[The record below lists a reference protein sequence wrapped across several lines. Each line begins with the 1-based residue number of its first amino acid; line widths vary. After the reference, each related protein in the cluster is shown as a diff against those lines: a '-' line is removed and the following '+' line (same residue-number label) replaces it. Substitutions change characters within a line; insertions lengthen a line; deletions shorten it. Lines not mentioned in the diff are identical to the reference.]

1 MIYCLQINCYSL
13 LFNII
18 TWLLGLKSATS
29 NLIITSILFDQKAAV
44 YFFVINRSQLL
55 VGSFH
60 IIFWRNLESASK
72 VKGREITMCFTDFV
86 QEHLNK

>member
-1 MIYCLQINCYSL
+1 M
-13 LFNII
+13 
-18 TWLLGLKSATS
+18 
-29 NLIITSILFDQKAAV
+29 FDQKAAV

-72 VKGREITMCFTDFV
+72 VKGREITMCFTDFA